1 MYRERDI
8 PEGWRGN
15 VKWWRQNFHA
25 FFTFF
30 HFFLFFFGM
39 KDATTVNWRYE
50 AHLVNLFPGGKA
62 QRSSGNYTIGGVWD
76 NQGKKVGKKEKKK
89 ETRYEDN

>member
-1 MYRERDI
+1 MLASKFPR
-8 PEGWRGN
+8 
-15 VKWWRQNFHA
+15 
-25 FFTFF
+25 FF
-30 HFFLFFFGM
+30 HFFLLLLER

-76 NQGKKVGKKEKKK
+76 N
-89 ETRYEDN
+89 